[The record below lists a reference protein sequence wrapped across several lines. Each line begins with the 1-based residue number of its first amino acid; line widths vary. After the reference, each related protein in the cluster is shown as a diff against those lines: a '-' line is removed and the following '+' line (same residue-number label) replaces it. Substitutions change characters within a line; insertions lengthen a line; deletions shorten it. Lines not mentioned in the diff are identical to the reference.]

1 MATSK
6 ITLTFN
12 LLKVKYEYL
21 VGKLGQSIT
30 FVYQLCHTGQ
40 HLFILRCKSTHR
52 IITTTS
58 KRGSTAFDLTEH
70 HVLSRG
76 TWRPPVN
83 PSSTF
88 GYLGLSLPVPVL
100 TWVGF
105 DFRSRYESTPVLLE
119 DRLQC
124 KRAWR
129 HTKAIGVVIVSRFV
143 HTIISPTWLKYQY
156 TKIKTQNFKIRGK
169 NCYETLRVWGIFT
182 FNFIFSIT
190 KSIQQFR
197 N

>member
-6 ITLTFN
+6 ITLTFS
-12 LLKVKYEYL
+12 LLKVKFEYL

-30 FVYQLCHTGQ
+30 FAYQLCHTGQ

-52 IITTTS
+52 TITTTS

-83 PSSTF
+83 PPSTF
-88 GYLGLSLPVPVL
+88 GYLGTSLPVPVL

-105 DFRSRYESTPVLLE
+105 DFRSRYESTSVLLE
-119 DRLQC
+119 HRLQC

-129 HTKAIGVVIVSRFV
+129 HTKAIGVV
-143 HTIISPTWLKYQY
+143 HTIISLTWLKYQY
-156 TKIKTQNFKIRGK
+156 KKIKTQNKMKVNKIEK
-169 NCYETLRVWGIFT
+169 YNLA
-182 FNFIFSIT
+182 SI
-190 KSIQQFR
+190 
-197 N
+197 